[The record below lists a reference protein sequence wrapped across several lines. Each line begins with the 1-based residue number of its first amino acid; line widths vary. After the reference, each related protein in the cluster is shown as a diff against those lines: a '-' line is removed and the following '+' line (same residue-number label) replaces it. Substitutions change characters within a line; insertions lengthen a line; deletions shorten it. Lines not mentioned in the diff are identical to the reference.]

1 LARKSNTTTTA
12 MDKSSFFFTANC
24 GVCHPGSAATKYDRT
39 GKLYFDR
46 STGTYGYND
55 QATLPAAARL
65 DGDYGFI
72 NPATGIPATAN
83 WAKTGVVEAD
93 CLMCHMNSRYATGPG
108 TANADNGLS
117 WFKRA
122 GSLRGTAMAGVANF
136 ELAATAGAGWASVA
150 YVAGQSP
157 PMASS
162 LTVNYELGITA
173 GTLVEQADQ
182 TLAIPLTT
190 IGGAR
195 DANCRACHATPDG
208 KKSGRT
214 VLAAT
219 DVHVAGGVGCTRCH
233 TTPNTGVLDA
243 MGVAMANPHQ
253 IGKGDITI
261 GSVRNDL
268 DGTVN
273 DCAECHL
280 GGADP
285 LAPDPTERHLGLP
298 SLHFSFMKCQV
309 CHIRHLDDDPVSATA
324 EIPDIAYDMTSN
336 GTQNPAFW
344 NQYLGTDPLDP
355 DRNLPELAGRPFRW
369 YPAVVYYKGK
379 LTTVKPL
386 VTAWYGEWLGGE
398 GGGAVIRPLPL
409 RLVRKALTDA
419 YAPGS
424 PRLASLTL
432 TPGTKGSPTAP
443 ILHRKAEIR
452 AFLLALREAADT
464 ANPDATANDIVV
476 RPVLVRA
483 DKVYY
488 LNASDEVEYFESLVA
503 ETHNFAVNHNVVA
516 RRDPANA
523 VVTPGPYGAGGCND
537 CHGPSSAFFYAKRL
551 SEPAQYDYLDEQ
563 GTIPNPEAGHPEYV
577 SQYELM
583 GYTEARAGL
592 LTGTLAAVSLQV
604 YGTYGS
610 VTVSDGTRTQTCASG
625 GCVFGATPGS
635 TVTFTAAASG
645 GATFGGFMGC
655 AVGATPDTCA
665 VVAGSPT
672 SGLANTPVSVRADF
686 LPPPPPA
693 EPTAFTLAVSIRGQG
708 NVSGGGID
716 CRSNAGS
723 CMLKDVPTG
732 TAVTLTA
739 TGGVNG
745 YTFGSWSGCSSVAGD
760 QCTVTVTRNTLVTA
774 TYAPP
779 PPPAEPSAFTLAV
792 SIRGQGNVSG
802 GGIDCRSNAGSCM
815 LKDVPTGTAVTLT
828 ATGGVNG
835 YTFGSWSGC
844 SSVAGD
850 QCTVTVTANTL
861 VTATYDPPP
870 PPPSPTSYALVT
882 SVSGGQGTIT
892 GTDNAISCASNAG
905 TCTIAVPAGA
915 SATLSAAPSTGYAFV
930 GWSGCSSVSAGLC
943 TAVVNQNTLV
953 TALFAA
959 LP

>member
-1 LARKSNTTTTA
+1 
-12 MDKSSFFFTANC
+12 MDKTSFFFTANC
-24 GVCHPGSAATKYDRT
+24 GVCHPGSAATKFDRG

-46 STGTYGYND
+46 ATGTYGYNGA
-55 QATLPAAARL
+55 ATLPASAQL

-72 NPATGIPATAN
+72 NPSTGIPGTAN
-83 WAKTGVVEAD
+83 WAKTGVLESD

-122 GSLRGTAMAGVANF
+122 GALRGLSVTGLANF
-136 ELAATAGAGWASVA
+136 DVAPTAGAGWATVG

-173 GTLVEQADQ
+173 GTLVEQLDG

-195 DANCRACHATPDG
+195 DANCRACHSTPDG

-214 VLAAT
+214 LLPTT
-219 DVHVAGGVGCTRCH
+219 DVHVAGAVGCTRCH
-233 TTPNTGVLDA
+233 TTPNSGTLDA
-243 MGVAMANPHQ
+243 LGVAMANSHQ

-285 LAPDPTERHLGLP
+285 LAPNPTQRHAAIP
-298 SLHFSFMKCQV
+298 AQHFTFMKCQV

-324 EIPDIAYDMTSN
+324 EIPDIAYDMASN
-336 GTQNPAFW
+336 GTQNASAW

-355 DRNLPELAGRPFRW
+355 ARNLPELTGRPFRW
-369 YPAVVYYKGK
+369 YPGVTYYKGK

-386 VTAWYGEWLGGE
+386 WTAWYGEWLAGE
-398 GGGAVIRPLPL
+398 GNSAVIRPLTL
-409 RLVRKALTDA
+409 RLVRKALTGA

-424 PRLASLTL
+424 PRLASLPL
-432 TPGTKGSPTAP
+432 TPGTKVTTGAP
-443 ILHRKAEIR
+443 ILHRKDEIR
-452 AFLLALREAADT
+452 AFLLALRDASDT
-464 ANPDATANDIVV
+464 ANPDTAANDIVV

-488 LNASDEVEYFESLVA
+488 LNASDQVEYFESIVA
-503 ETHNFAVNHNVVA
+503 ESHNFAVNHNVVTM
-516 RRDPANA
+516 RDPLNP

-537 CHGPSSAFFYAKRL
+537 CHGPRSQFFYTKQL
-551 SEPAQYDYLDEQ
+551 SEPAQYDYLDAR

-583 GYTEARAGL
+583 GYSETRAGL
-592 LTGTLAAVSLQV
+592 LSGTLAAVSLQV

-610 VTVSDGTRTQTCASG
+610 VTVSDGTRTQTCTSG
-625 GCVFGATPGS
+625 CTFGATPGS
-635 TVTFTAAASG
+635 IVTFTATASG
-645 GATFGGFMGC
+645 GGTFSGFMGC
-655 AVGATPDTCA
+655 TAGATPGTCA
-665 VVAGSPT
+665 VVASTPT
-672 SGLANTPVSVRADF
+672 SGLTNTPVAVRADF

-693 EPTAFTLAVSIRGQG
+693 EPTAFNLGVSIRGQG

-716 CRSNAGS
+716 CRSNAGT
-723 CMLKDVPTG
+723 CWLMNAPIG
-732 TAVTLTA
+732 TTVTLTA

-745 YTFGSWSGCSSVAGD
+745 YTFGSWSGCGSVSGD
-760 QCTVTVTRNTLVTA
+760 QCTVTVTKHTLVTA
-774 TYAPP
+774 TFNPP
-779 PPPAEPSAFTLAV
+779 PPPPEPTAFTLAV
-792 SIRGQGNVSG
+792 SIGGQGNVSG
-802 GGIDCRSNAGSCM
+802 GGIDCRSNAGTCW
-815 LKDVPTGTAVTLT
+815 LPNVPTGTTVTLT
-828 ATGGVNG
+828 ATGGING
-835 YTFGSWSGC
+835 HTFGGWSGC
-844 SSVAGD
+844 GSVTGN
-850 QCTVTVTANTL
+850 QCTVTVTKNTL
-861 VTATYDPPP
+861 VTATYVPPVPP
-870 PPPSPTSYALVT
+870 PPPSSYALVT

-892 GTDNAISCASNAG
+892 GTNNAISCASNSG
-905 TCTIAVPAGA
+905 TCTTSIPAGT
-915 SATLSAAPSTGYAFV
+915 SATLSAAPASGYTFV
-930 GWSGCSSVSAGLC
+930 GWSGCTTVSGGVC
-943 TAVVNQNTLV
+943 AVTVSQNTLV
-953 TALFAA
+953 VAMFSTA
-959 LP
+959 P